1 MWHAKQP
8 SLVNCHARVEY
19 ESKVAA
25 SDSIFALYILGN
37 IMKYQTKQIIKHF
50 YSVKPARINKSY
62 NVDLCVVFKV
72 NKSLLSC
79 GNDFNVFENNLKQ
92 D

>member
-1 MWHAKQP
+1 
-8 SLVNCHARVEY
+8 
-19 ESKVAA
+19 
-25 SDSIFALYILGN
+25 
-37 IMKYQTKQIIKHF
+37 MKYQTKQIIKHF

-72 NKSLLSC
+72 NKSLISC
-79 GNDFNVFENNLKQ
+79 GNNFNVFENNLKQ